1 MERKKTGRKKRK
13 EGRREDMTR
22 EEGHLV
28 VICVCKLALTM
39 DNNGCSAAAANVNEC
54 ILGYIQYT
62 NKLFQ
67 TS

>member
-1 MERKKTGRKKRK
+1 
-13 EGRREDMTR
+13 MTR